1 VTARGDTLA
10 SMEAHQALFYRDPD
24 EYFDGILEFINPALE
39 RDEPVV
45 ITIPG
50 PNLKLLRAELGDRAS
65 RTQLLDMIELG
76 RNPRR
81 IIPAVLAMIK
91 RHGDRPLSCV
101 CESIWPGRTFE
112 EVCEATRHEALI
124 NLAWPDADIRVLC
137 PYDVASLDDRVLADA
152 GRTHP
157 GVVRDRR
164 LEPSSAYGRG
174 ALPSRCEQPLSD
186 PPAGALT
193 RAFEIGD
200 LGKLRT
206 WVAERAAASGLDED
220 RTAELVTAINELTTN
235 SIRHAGAH
243 GALRF
248 WATPSEVIF
257 QVEDSGHIADPL
269 AGRRLQATAAGGL
282 GLWIVNEL
290 CDLVEV
296 RTSAAG
302 TTTRVRSRR
311 TQAGAPRRRPVFG
324 SRVAGKR
331 SVKGEGNVTHGF
343 S

>member
-1 VTARGDTLA
+1 
-10 SMEAHQALFYRDPD
+10 MEAHQALFYQDPY
-24 EYFDGILEFINPALE
+24 EYFEGILEFINPALD

-45 ITIPG
+45 ITVPE
-50 PNLKLLRAELGDRAS
+50 PKLKLLRAELGCCAR
-65 RTQLLDMIELG
+65 RIRLLDMVELG

-91 RHGDRPLSCV
+91 RDPDRPLRYV

-152 GRTHP
+152 GCTHP
-157 GVVRDRR
+157 GVVQDRR
-164 LEPSSAYGRG
+164 LEPSSAYGHG
-174 ALPSRCEQPLSD
+174 AVPSRCEQPLSD
-186 PPAGALT
+186 PPPGTLT

-200 LGKLRT
+200 LGRLRT

-243 GALRF
+243 GELRV
-248 WATPSEVIF
+248 WATPGEVIF

-269 AGRRLQATAAGGL
+269 AGRRLQATARGGL
-282 GLWIVNEL
+282 GLWMVNEL

-302 TTTRVRSRR
+302 TTTRVRASRASS
-311 TQAGAPRRRPVFG
+311 TRRHR
-324 SRVAGKR
+324 RVGDVGVGVAA
-331 SVKGEGNVTHGF
+331 
-343 S
+343 